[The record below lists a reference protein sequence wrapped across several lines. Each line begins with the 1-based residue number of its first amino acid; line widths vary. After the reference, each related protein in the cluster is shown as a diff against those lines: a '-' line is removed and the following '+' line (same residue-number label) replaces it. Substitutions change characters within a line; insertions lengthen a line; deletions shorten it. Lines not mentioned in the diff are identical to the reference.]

1 MRAINAPLRLDRR
14 TLGRELGLVLALLA
28 LALALRF
35 FNLTGESLWYDET
48 YSVWTAAMDI
58 ASPRVLWEMPVE
70 FPAYYW
76 LLHVWG
82 RIFGLSDASV
92 RALGAL
98 SGALTVLPLYAL
110 GRSLFDRPTGAL
122 AALLLAVNP
131 YHVWYSQEVRMHA
144 LAVLGTV
151 LSLYAFWKLL
161 RGGRWPW
168 WLAHLF
174 FTTLTFYMQSY
185 ILFLVVAENLF
196 VLGYLWTAHGSP
208 FSRAGWRWLRLW
220 LLEQALMLMLMLPGA
235 YILQVKMLELR
246 QWDWLSGAYG
256 RPGLMQVTSLL
267 ADWIL
272 GFGFPG
278 GRVLLWSVLLL
289 VGALVIWGVWRRW
302 RTHAALERRMER
314 GRPSRSGTALALVLT
329 CLAAPLALVFVLGQ
343 FKALWVTRYLLPFL
357 PLLLLLAALGIREL
371 PRVLGWLP
379 AVALVAV
386 SAYALAV
393 MVATPQKEDWRGLAQ
408 RMAPWVTEAD
418 VIVLMDDE
426 CRVPFNHYFG
436 RGGRRIGISRFA
448 NDTAL
453 DAAIASLGRL
463 NRGGRLWLVVSH
475 ADSAVLET
483 RLQALPWLSE
493 PRETALVGIRLIE
506 FDMQPTGSLAA
517 P

>member
-1 MRAINAPLRLDRR
+1 
-14 TLGRELGLVLALLA
+14 
-28 LALALRF
+28 
-35 FNLTGESLWYDET
+35 
-48 YSVWTAAMDI
+48 
-58 ASPRVLWEMPVE
+58 RV
-70 FPAYYW
+70 
-76 LLHVWG
+76 
-82 RIFGLSDASV
+82 FGLTDASV

-98 SGALTVLPLYAL
+98 AGALTVVPLYAL

-144 LAVLGTV
+144 LAVLSTA
-151 LSLYAFWKLL
+151 LSLYAFWRLL
-161 RGGRWPW
+161 RGGRLPW

-185 ILFLVVAENLF
+185 VVFLVVAENLF
-196 VLGYLWTAHGSP
+196 VLGYLWAAHGSP
-208 FSRAGWRWLRLW
+208 FSRAGWSWLRLW
-220 LLEQALMLMLMLPGA
+220 LLEQALTLVLMLPGA

-267 ADWIL
+267 ADWVL
-272 GFGFPG
+272 GFDFPG
-278 GRVLLWSVLLL
+278 GRALLWSVLLL
-289 VGALVIWGVWRRW
+289 VGALAAWGVWQRW
-302 RTHAALERRMER
+302 RTSAALER
-314 GRPSRSGTALALVLT
+314 GRPGRSGTALALVLT
-329 CLAAPLALVFVLGQ
+329 CLAVPLALVFVLGQ
-343 FKALWVTRYLLPFL
+343 FTALWVTRYLLPFL

-371 PRVLGWLP
+371 PRALGWLP

-386 SAYALAV
+386 SAYALAA
-393 MVATPQKEDWRGLAQ
+393 MVTTPQKEDWRGLAQ
-408 RMAPWVTEAD
+408 RMTPQVTEAD

-448 NDTAL
+448 NDMAL

-475 ADSAVLET
+475 ADSAALET
-483 RLQALPWLSE
+483 LLQALPWLSE
-493 PRETALVGIRLIE
+493 PHETALVGIRLIE
-506 FDMQPTGSLAA
+506 FEMQPTGSSAA